1 MNSGLLKN
9 ALLVVIAFVL
19 GAGAVWYFTGG
30 GKNVSGAGPQA
41 GAPPGA
47 SRPGAGRPGAGG
59 FGASQPPLVTVSRVK
74 KDQVYDTVEALGTA
88 QANESVTINAK
99 VTDTVR
105 RVNFSDGDYVE
116 SGAVLAELTNQEEE
130 ASLAEARANL
140 EDAQN
145 ELRRQQDINAKGLG
159 SKSSLDSARSKE
171 AAQQARYNAVV
182 ARLKDRLILAP
193 FGGLLGFRQV
203 SPGTMVSPN
212 TSITTIDDISTIKL
226 DFTVPES
233 FLATMVPGARVI
245 AQSVSYPGRN
255 FEGVVKTVGS
265 RIDPITRAATV
276 RAHVPNKDRALR
288 PGMLLTV
295 QVLTAQHLALVV
307 PESAVFQV
315 QNRAYVY
322 RVEDYVA
329 HQQQVE
335 VGGRHFGT
343 AEILSGLT
351 EGDVIVVEGIVKLRE
366 GIKVRY
372 EGEGGSPDV
381 SQRLDPP
388 AKAVASNTRG

>member
-1 MNSGLLKN
+1 MKT

-19 GAGAVWYFTGG
+19 GGGAVWYFT
-30 GKNVSGAGPQA
+30 SSRAPDAGPQA
-41 GAPPGA
+41 AGRAG
-47 SRPGAGRPGAGG
+47 GRPGAGG
-59 FGASQPPLVTVSRVK
+59 PGGAFSQAAPLVTVARVR
-74 KDQVYDTVEALGTA
+74 KDQVFDTVEALGTA

-105 RVNFSDGDYVE
+105 HVNFSDGDYVNA
-116 SGAVLAELTNQEEE
+116 GTVLAELTNQEET

-145 ELRRQQDINAKGLG
+145 DLRRQEDISAKGLG
-159 SKSSLDSARSKE
+159 SKSALDSARSKV
-171 AAQQARYNAVV
+171 AAQQARYDAVV
-182 ARLKDRLILAP
+182 ARLKDHVILAP

-226 DFTVPES
+226 DFTVPEA
-233 FLATMVPGARVI
+233 FLGAMTQGARVI

-276 RAHVPNKDRALR
+276 RAHLPNADHALR

-295 QVLTAQHLALVV
+295 QVLTTQHLALVV

-322 RVEDYVA
+322 RVEDFVA

-343 AEILSGLT
+343 AEVLSGLND
-351 EGDVIVVEGIVKLRE
+351 GDLIVVEGIVKLRE
-366 GIKVRY
+366 GLKVRY
-372 EGEGGSPDV
+372 ESEGGNAEV
-381 SQRLDPP
+381 SQRIDVPQRTGAP
-388 AKAVASNTRG
+388 NGG

>member
-1 MNSGLLKN
+1 MKT

-19 GAGAVWYFTGG
+19 GGAAVWYFTGG
-30 GKNVSGAGPQA
+30 RTLGAGPQA
-41 GAPPGA
+41 GAA
-47 SRPGAGRPGAGG
+47 AGRPGASGPGG
-59 FGASQPPLVTVSRVK
+59 FAQQAPLVTVARVR
-74 KDQVYDTVEALGTA
+74 KDQVFDTVEALGTA

-105 RVNFSDGDYVE
+105 HVNFSDGDYVNA
-116 SGAVLAELTNQEEE
+116 GTVLAELTNQEET

-145 ELRRQQDINAKGLG
+145 DLRRQEDISAKGLG
-159 SKSSLDSARSKE
+159 SKSALDSSRSKV
-171 AAQQARYNAVV
+171 AAQQARYDAVV

-226 DFTVPES
+226 DFTVPEA
-233 FLATMVPGARVI
+233 FLGAMTAGARVI

-255 FEGVVKTVGS
+255 FEGLVKTVGS

-276 RAHVPNKDRALR
+276 RALVPNSDHALR

-295 QVLTAQHLALVV
+295 QVLTTQHLALVV

-322 RVEDYVA
+322 KVEDFVA

-343 AEILSGLT
+343 AEVLSGLND
-351 EGDVIVVEGIVKLRE
+351 GDLIVVEGIVKLRE
-366 GIKVRY
+366 GLKIRY
-372 EGEGGSPDV
+372 ESEGGDAEV
-381 SQRLDPP
+381 SQRIDVPP
-388 AKAVASNTRG
+388 KAGAPNGG

>member
-1 MNSGLLKN
+1 MKT

-19 GAGAVWYFTGG
+19 GGAAVWYFTGG
-30 GKNVSGAGPQA
+30 RTLGAGPQA
-41 GAPPGA
+41 GAA
-47 SRPGAGRPGAGG
+47 AGRPGASGPGG
-59 FGASQPPLVTVSRVK
+59 FAQQAPLVTVARVR
-74 KDQVYDTVEALGTA
+74 KDQVFDTVEALGTA

-116 SGAVLAELTNQEEE
+116 AGTVLAELTNQEET

-145 ELRRQQDINAKGLG
+145 DLRRQEDISAKGLG
-159 SKSSLDSARSKE
+159 SKSALDSARSKV
-171 AAQQARYNAVV
+171 AAQQARYDAVV

-226 DFTVPES
+226 DFTVPEA
-233 FLATMVPGARVI
+233 FLGSMTQGARVI

-255 FEGVVKTVGS
+255 FEGLVKTVGS

-276 RAHVPNKDRALR
+276 RALVPNSDHALR

-295 QVLTAQHLALVV
+295 QVLTTQHLALVV

-322 RVEDYVA
+322 RVEDFVA
-329 HQQQVE
+329 HQQQVQ

-343 AEILSGLT
+343 AEVLTGLND
-351 EGDVIVVEGIVKLRE
+351 GDLIVVEGIVKLRE
-366 GIKVRY
+366 GLKVRY
-372 EGEGGSPDV
+372 ENEGGNAEV
-381 SQRLDPP
+381 SQRIDVPP
-388 AKAVASNTRG
+388 RTGAPNGG

>member
-1 MNSGLLKN
+1 MKN
-9 ALLVVIAFVL
+9 ALLIVIAFVL
-19 GAGAVWYFTGG
+19 GGAAVWYFTGG
-30 GKNVSGAGPQA
+30 GKASVPGAGAQA
-41 GAPPGA
+41 GGPPGA
-47 SRPGAGRPGAGG
+47 SRPGG

-74 KDQVYDTVEALGTA
+74 KGQVYDTVEALGTA

-140 EDAQN
+140 DDAQN
-145 ELRRQQDINAKGLG
+145 ELRRQQDINTRGLG
-159 SKSSLDSARSKE
+159 SKSALDSARSKE

-255 FEGVVKTVGS
+255 FEGLVKTVGS

-276 RAHVPNKDRALR
+276 RAHVPNADHALR

-322 RVEDYVA
+322 RVEDFVA
-329 HQQQVE
+329 HQLQVE
-335 VGGRHFGT
+335 TGGRHFGT
-343 AEILSGLT
+343 VEILSGLSD
-351 EGDVIVVEGIVKLRE
+351 GDLIVIEGIVKLRE

-372 EGEGGSPDV
+372 EAESGNSEV
-381 SQRLDPP
+381 SQRIDGP
-388 AKAVASNTRG
+388 AKAAAGRVGG

>member
-1 MNSGLLKN
+1 
-9 ALLVVIAFVL
+9 
-19 GAGAVWYFTGG
+19 
-30 GKNVSGAGPQA
+30 
-41 GAPPGA
+41 
-47 SRPGAGRPGAGG
+47 
-59 FGASQPPLVTVSRVK
+59 VTVVRVK
-74 KDQVYDTVEALGTA
+74 KDQVYDTVQALGTA

-105 RVNFSDGDYVE
+105 RVNFSDGDYVD
-116 SGAVLAELTNQEEE
+116 GGTVLAELTNQEET

-140 EDAQN
+140 DDAQN
-145 ELRRQQDINAKGLG
+145 ELRRQEDINAKGLG
-159 SKSSLDSARSKE
+159 SKSALDSARSKV
-171 AAQQARYNAVV
+171 AAQQGRYDAVV

-212 TSITTIDDISTIKL
+212 TSITTIDDISTVKL
-226 DFTVPES
+226 DFTVPEA
-233 FLATMVPGARVI
+233 FLGAMTQGARVI

-276 RAHVPNKDRALR
+276 RALVPNKDHALR

-295 QVLTAQHLALVV
+295 QVLTTQHLALVV

-322 RVEDYVA
+322 KVEDFVA
-329 HQQQVE
+329 HQQQVQ

-343 AEILSGLT
+343 AEVVSGLT
-351 EGDVIVVEGIVKLRE
+351 DGDLIVVEGIVKLRE
-366 GIKVRY
+366 GLKVRY
-372 EGEGGSPDV
+372 ESEGGNAEV
-381 SQRLDPP
+381 SQRIDVP
-388 AKAVASNTRG
+388 TRAGAPNGG

>member
-1 MNSGLLKN
+1 MKT

-19 GAGAVWYFTGG
+19 GGAAVWYFTGG
-30 GKNVSGAGPQA
+30 RTLGAGPQA
-41 GAPPGA
+41 GAA
-47 SRPGAGRPGAGG
+47 AGRPGASGPGG
-59 FGASQPPLVTVSRVK
+59 FAQQAPLVTVARVR
-74 KDQVYDTVEALGTA
+74 KDQVFDTVEALGTA

-105 RVNFSDGDYVE
+105 HVNFSDGDYVNA
-116 SGAVLAELTNQEEE
+116 GTVLAELTNQEET

-145 ELRRQQDINAKGLG
+145 DLRRQEDISAKGLG
-159 SKSSLDSARSKE
+159 SKSALDSARSKV
-171 AAQQARYNAVV
+171 AAQQARYDAVV

-226 DFTVPES
+226 DFTVPEA
-233 FLATMVPGARVI
+233 FLGSMTQGARVI

-255 FEGVVKTVGS
+255 FEGLVKTVGS

-276 RAHVPNKDRALR
+276 RALVPNSDHALR

-295 QVLTAQHLALVV
+295 QVLTTQHLALVV

-322 RVEDYVA
+322 RVEDFVA
-329 HQQQVE
+329 HQQQVQ
-335 VGGRHFGT
+335 VGSRHFGT
-343 AEILSGLT
+343 AEVLTGLND
-351 EGDVIVVEGIVKLRE
+351 GDLIVVEGIVKLRE
-366 GIKVRY
+366 GLKVRY
-372 EGEGGSPDV
+372 ENEGGNAEV
-381 SQRLDPP
+381 SQRIDVPP
-388 AKAVASNTRG
+388 RTGAPNGG

>member
-1 MNSGLLKN
+1 MKN

-19 GAGAVWYFTGG
+19 GGAAVWYFT
-30 GKNVSGAGPQA
+30 AGRAPVAGLQA
-41 GAPPGA
+41 GAVAG
-47 SRPGAGRPGAGG
+47 RPAGGRPGAGG
-59 FGASQPPLVTVSRVK
+59 PGGAFTQAAPLVTVSRVR

-105 RVNFSDGDYVE
+105 HVNFSDGDYVNA
-116 SGAVLAELTNQEEE
+116 GAVLAELTNQEET

-140 EDAQN
+140 DDAQN
-145 ELRRQQDINAKGLG
+145 ELRRQEDINAKGLG
-159 SKSSLDSARSKE
+159 SKSALDSARSKM
-171 AAQQARYNAVV
+171 AAQQGRYDAVV

-203 SPGTMVSPN
+203 SPGTMVSPS
-212 TSITTIDDISTIKL
+212 TSITTIDDISMIKL
-226 DFTVPES
+226 DFTVPEA
-233 FLATMVPGARVI
+233 FLGAMTQGARVI

-255 FEGVVKTVGS
+255 FEGLVKTVGS

-276 RAHVPNKDRALR
+276 RAHVANSDHALR

-295 QVLTAQHLALVV
+295 QVLTTQHLALVV

-322 RVEDYVA
+322 RVEDFVA

-343 AEILSGLT
+343 AEVLSGLND
-351 EGDVIVVEGIVKLRE
+351 GDLIVVEGIVKLRE
-366 GIKVRY
+366 GLKVRY
-372 EGEGGSPDV
+372 EGDGGNAEV
-381 SQRLDPP
+381 SQRIDLPP
-388 AKAVASNTRG
+388 KGGAPNGG

>member
-1 MNSGLLKN
+1 MKT

-19 GAGAVWYFTGG
+19 GGAAFWYFAGRTS
-30 GKNVSGAGPQA
+30 VSGPQA
-41 GAPPGA
+41 GVAA
-47 SRPGAGRPGAGG
+47 AGRPAGG
-59 FGASQPPLVTVSRVK
+59 RPAAGGPGGAFTQAAPLVTVARVR

-105 RVNFSDGDYVE
+105 HVNFSDGDYVNA
-116 SGAVLAELTNQEEE
+116 GTVLAELTNQEET

-145 ELRRQQDINAKGLG
+145 DLRRQEDISAKGLG
-159 SKSSLDSARSKE
+159 SKSALDSARSKV
-171 AAQQARYNAVV
+171 AAQQARYDAVI

-226 DFTVPES
+226 DFTVPEA
-233 FLATMVPGARVI
+233 FLGAMTAGARVI

-255 FEGVVKTVGS
+255 FEGLVKTVGS

-276 RAHVPNKDRALR
+276 RAHVPNADHALR

-295 QVLTAQHLALVV
+295 QVLTTQHLALVV
-307 PESAVFQV
+307 AESAVFQV

-322 RVEDYVA
+322 KVEDFVA

-343 AEILSGLT
+343 AEVLSGLND
-351 EGDVIVVEGIVKLRE
+351 GDLIVVEGIVKLRE
-366 GIKVRY
+366 GLKIRY
-372 EGEGGSPDV
+372 ESEGGDAEV
-381 SQRLDPP
+381 SQRIDVPP
-388 AKAVASNTRG
+388 KAGAPNGG

>member
-1 MNSGLLKN
+1 MKT

-19 GAGAVWYFTGG
+19 GGAAVWYFTGG
-30 GKNVSGAGPQA
+30 RTLGAGPQA
-41 GAPPGA
+41 GAA
-47 SRPGAGRPGAGG
+47 AGRPGASGPGG
-59 FGASQPPLVTVSRVK
+59 FAQQAPLVTVARVR
-74 KDQVYDTVEALGTA
+74 KDQVFDTVEALGTA

-105 RVNFSDGDYVE
+105 HVNFSDGDYVNA
-116 SGAVLAELTNQEEE
+116 GTVLAELTNQEET

-145 ELRRQQDINAKGLG
+145 DLRRQEDISAKGLG
-159 SKSSLDSARSKE
+159 SKSALDSARSKV
-171 AAQQARYNAVV
+171 AAQQARYDAVV

-226 DFTVPES
+226 DFTVPEA
-233 FLATMVPGARVI
+233 FLGSMTQGARVI

-255 FEGVVKTVGS
+255 FEGLVKTVGS

-276 RAHVPNKDRALR
+276 RALVPNSDHALR

-295 QVLTAQHLALVV
+295 QVLTTQHLALVV

-322 RVEDYVA
+322 RVEDFVA

-343 AEILSGLT
+343 AEVLSGLND
-351 EGDVIVVEGIVKLRE
+351 GDLIVVEGIVKLRE
-366 GIKVRY
+366 GLKVRY
-372 EGEGGSPDV
+372 ENEGGNAEV
-381 SQRLDPP
+381 SQRIDVPP
-388 AKAVASNTRG
+388 RTGAPNGG

>member
-1 MNSGLLKN
+1 MKT

-19 GAGAVWYFTGG
+19 GGAAVWYFTSNGHAP
-30 GKNVSGAGPQA
+30 GADAQA
-41 GAPPGA
+41 GAAAG
-47 SRPGAGRPGAGG
+47 RLGGGRPGAGG
-59 FGASQPPLVTVSRVK
+59 PGGFAQQAPLVTVARVR
-74 KDQVYDTVEALGTA
+74 KDQVFDTVEALGTA

-105 RVNFSDGDYVE
+105 HVNFSDGDYVNA
-116 SGAVLAELTNQEEE
+116 GTVLAELTNQEET

-145 ELRRQQDINAKGLG
+145 DLRRQEDISAKGLG
-159 SKSSLDSARSKE
+159 SKSALDSARSKV
-171 AAQQARYNAVV
+171 AAQQARYDAVV

-226 DFTVPES
+226 DFTVPEA
-233 FLATMVPGARVI
+233 FLGSMTQGARVI

-255 FEGVVKTVGS
+255 FEGLVKTVGS

-276 RAHVPNKDRALR
+276 RALVPNADHALR

-295 QVLTAQHLALVV
+295 QVLTTQHLALVV

-322 RVEDYVA
+322 RVDDFVA
-329 HQQQVE
+329 HQQQVQ
-335 VGGRHFGT
+335 VGSRHFGT
-343 AEILSGLT
+343 AEVLTGLND
-351 EGDVIVVEGIVKLRE
+351 GDLIVVEGIVKLRE
-366 GIKVRY
+366 GLKVRY
-372 EGEGGSPDV
+372 ENEGGNAEV
-381 SQRLDPP
+381 SQRIDLPP
-388 AKAVASNTRG
+388 RTGAPNGG

>member
-1 MNSGLLKN
+1 MKT

-19 GAGAVWYFTGG
+19 GGAAVWYFTDGRAPDAGG
-30 GKNVSGAGPQA
+30 SAAGRPA
-41 GAPPGA
+41 GA
-47 SRPGAGRPGAGG
+47 RPGAGAPGG
-59 FGASQPPLVTVSRVK
+59 FTQAAPLVTVARVRK
-74 KDQVYDTVEALGTA
+74 EQVYDTVEALGTA

-105 RVNFSDGDYVE
+105 KVNFSDGDYVDA
-116 SGAVLAELTNQEEE
+116 GTVLAELTNQEET

-145 ELRRQQDINAKGLG
+145 ELGRQEDINAKGLG
-159 SKSSLDSARSKE
+159 SKSALDSARSKV
-171 AAQQARYNAVV
+171 AAQQARYDAVV

-203 SPGTMVSPN
+203 SPGTMVSPS

-226 DFTVPES
+226 DFTVPEA
-233 FLATMVPGARVI
+233 FLGAMTPGARVI
-245 AQSVSYPGRN
+245 AQSVSYPGRD
-255 FEGVVKTVGS
+255 FEGLVKTVGS

-276 RAHVPNKDRALR
+276 RAHVANADHALR

-295 QVLTAQHLALVV
+295 QVLTTQHLALVV

-315 QNRAYVY
+315 QTRAYVY
-322 RVEDYVA
+322 KVDDFVA
-329 HQQQVE
+329 HQLQVE

-343 AEILSGLT
+343 AEVLSGLND
-351 EGDVIVVEGIVKLRE
+351 GDLIVVEGIVKLRD
-366 GIKVRY
+366 GLKVRY
-372 EGEGGSPDV
+372 ESEGGNPEV
-381 SQRLDPP
+381 SQRIDVPP
-388 AKAVASNTRG
+388 KPGAPNGG

>member
-1 MNSGLLKN
+1 MKT
-9 ALLVVIAFVL
+9 ALIVVIAFLL
-19 GAGAVWYFTGG
+19 GGAAVWYYTGG
-30 GKNVSGAGPQA
+30 RAPTLGSQA
-41 GAPPGA
+41 GGA
-47 SRPGAGRPGAGG
+47 AAGRPAGGRPGAGAP
-59 FGASQPPLVTVSRVK
+59 GAFAQQVPLVTVARVK

-105 RVNFSDGDYVE
+105 HVNFSDGEYVNA
-116 SGAVLAELTNQEEE
+116 GAVLAELTNQEET

-140 EDAQN
+140 DDAQN
-145 ELRRQQDINAKGLG
+145 ELRRQEDINAKGLG
-159 SKSSLDSARSKE
+159 SKSALDSARSKV
-171 AAQQARYNAVV
+171 AAQQARYDAVV

-203 SPGTMVSPN
+203 SPGTMVSPQ

-226 DFTVPES
+226 DFTVPEAY
-233 FLATMVPGARVI
+233 LAAMTPGSRVV

-255 FEGVVKTVGS
+255 FEGLVKTVAS

-276 RAHVPNKDRALR
+276 RAHIPNADHALR

-295 QVLTAQHLALVV
+295 QVLTTQHLALVV

-322 RVEDYVA
+322 KVEDFVA
-329 HQQQVE
+329 HQTQVE
-335 VGGRHFGT
+335 IGGRHFGT
-343 AEILSGLT
+343 AEVLSGLT
-351 EGDVIVVEGIVKLRE
+351 DGDLIVVEGIVKLRE
-366 GIKVRY
+366 GLKVRY
-372 EGEGGSPDV
+372 ESEDGNAEV
-381 SQRLDPP
+381 SQRIDVPP
-388 AKAVASNTRG
+388 KAGAPNGG

>member
-1 MNSGLLKN
+1 MKN

-19 GAGAVWYFTGG
+19 GGAAVWYFTGG
-30 GKNVSGAGPQA
+30 PKATFSGAGSQA
-41 GAPPGA
+41 GGPPGA
-47 SRPGAGRPGAGG
+47 APAGGRPGAGG
-59 FGASQPPLVTVSRVK
+59 FGASQAPLVTVSRVK
-74 KDQVYDTVEALGTA
+74 KGNVYDTVEALGTA

-116 SGAVLAELTNQEEE
+116 AGGVLAELTNQEEE

-140 EDAQN
+140 EDAEN
-145 ELRRQQDINAKGLG
+145 ELRRQEEINAKGLG
-159 SKSSLDSARSKE
+159 SKSALDSARSKV

-212 TSITTIDDISTIKL
+212 TPITTIDDISTIKL
-226 DFTVPES
+226 DFTVPEA

-245 AQSVSYPGRN
+245 AQSVSYPSRN

-265 RIDPITRAATV
+265 RIDPTTRAATV
-276 RAHVPNKDRALR
+276 RAHIPNSDHALR

-295 QVLTAQHLALVV
+295 QVLTAQHPALVV

-322 RVEDYVA
+322 RVDDDVA

-343 AEILSGLT
+343 AEVRSGLT

-372 EGEGGSPDV
+372 ESAGGDSEV
-381 SQRLDPP
+381 SQRLDGPG
-388 AKAVASNTRG
+388 KVVASNTGG

>member
-1 MNSGLLKN
+1 MKT

-19 GAGAVWYFTGG
+19 GGAAVWYFTAG
-30 GKNVSGAGPQA
+30 SAPGAGSQSGVA
-41 GAPPGA
+41 
-47 SRPGAGRPGAGG
+47 AGRPGGARSGAGG
-59 FGASQPPLVTVSRVK
+59 PTGAFEQAAPLVKVARVR

-105 RVNFSDGDYVE
+105 RVNFSDGDYVDA
-116 SGAVLAELTNQEEE
+116 GTVLAELTNQEET

-140 EDAQN
+140 DDAQN
-145 ELRRQQDINAKGLG
+145 ELRRQEDINAKGLG
-159 SKSSLDSARSKE
+159 SKSALDSARSKV
-171 AAQQARYNAVV
+171 AAQQARYDAVV

-226 DFTVPES
+226 DFTVPEA
-233 FLATMVPGARVI
+233 FLGAMTPGARVI

-255 FEGVVKTVGS
+255 FEGLVKTVGS

-276 RAHVPNKDRALR
+276 RAHVPNSDHALR

-295 QVLTAQHLALVV
+295 QVLTTQHLALVV

-322 RVEDYVA
+322 KVEDFVA
-329 HQQQVE
+329 HQQQVQ

-343 AEILSGLT
+343 AEVRSGLDD
-351 EGDVIVVEGIVKLRE
+351 GDLIVVEGIVKLRE
-366 GIKVRY
+366 GLKVRY
-372 EGEGGSPDV
+372 ETEGGSAEV
-381 SQRLDPP
+381 SQRIDVPP
-388 AKAVASNTRG
+388 KAGAPNGG

>member
-1 MNSGLLKN
+1 MKN

-19 GAGAVWYFTGG
+19 GGAAVWYFTGG
-30 GKNVSGAGPQA
+30 GRTAVSGAGTQA

-47 SRPGAGRPGAGG
+47 SRPGGGRPGAGPG
-59 FGASQPPLVTVSRVK
+59 GASPPPLVTVSRVK
-74 KDQVYDTVEALGTA
+74 KDQVYDSVEALGTA

-105 RVNFSDGDYVE
+105 HVNFSDGDYVE
-116 SGAVLAELTNQEEE
+116 AGAVLAELTNQEEE

-140 EDAQN
+140 EDAEN
-145 ELRRQQDINAKGLG
+145 ELRRQEDINAKGLG
-159 SKSSLDSARSKE
+159 SKSALDTARSRV

-245 AQSVSYPGRN
+245 AQSVSYPNRD
-255 FEGVVKTVGS
+255 FEGLVKTVGS

-276 RAHVPNKDRALR
+276 RAHMPNADHALR

-295 QVLTAQHLALVV
+295 QVLTAQHPALVV

-329 HQQQVE
+329 HQLQVE
-335 VGGRHFGT
+335 TGSRHFGT
-343 AEILSGLT
+343 VEILSGLS
-351 EGDVIVVEGIVKLRE
+351 EGDLIVIEGIVKLRE

-372 EGEGGSPDV
+372 EGEGSESEV
-381 SQRLDPP
+381 SQRIGGP
-388 AKAVASNTRG
+388 AQTAAGKVGG

>member
-1 MNSGLLKN
+1 MKN
-9 ALLVVIAFVL
+9 ALLIVIAFVL
-19 GAGAVWYFTGG
+19 GGAAVWYFAGSHG
-30 GKNVSGAGPQA
+30 PADAGAQA
-41 GAPPGA
+41 GASG
-47 SRPGAGRPGAGG
+47 RPGAGRPGAGG
-59 FGASQPPLVTVSRVK
+59 PGGGFGQAAPLVTVARVRQ
-74 KDQVYDTVEALGTA
+74 DQVFDSVEALGTA

-105 RVNFSDGDYVE
+105 KVNFSDGDYVDA
-116 SGAVLAELTNQEEE
+116 GAVLAELTNQEET
-130 ASLAEARANL
+130 ASLAEAHANL

-145 ELRRQQDINAKGLG
+145 ELRRQEDINAKGLG
-159 SKSSLDSARSKE
+159 SKSALDSARSKV
-171 AAQQARYNAVV
+171 AAQQGRYDAVV

-203 SPGTMVSPN
+203 SPGTMVSPS

-233 FLATMVPGARVI
+233 YLGSMTQGARVI

-276 RAHVPNKDRALR
+276 RALVPNKDRALR

-295 QVLTAQHLALVV
+295 QVLTKQHLALVV

-322 RVEDYVA
+322 KVEDFVA
-329 HQQQVE
+329 HQQQIE
-335 VGGRHFGT
+335 VGSRHFGT
-343 AEILSGLT
+343 AEIKSGLV
-351 EGDVIVVEGIVKLRE
+351 EGDLIVIEGIIKLRE

-372 EGEGGSPDV
+372 ESEGGTAEV
-381 SQRLDPP
+381 SQRIDVPN
-388 AKAVASNTRG
+388 KVALPNGG

>member
-1 MNSGLLKN
+1 MKT

-19 GAGAVWYFTGG
+19 GGAAVWYFTGG
-30 GKNVSGAGPQA
+30 RTLGAGPQA
-41 GAPPGA
+41 GAA
-47 SRPGAGRPGAGG
+47 AGRPGASGPGG
-59 FGASQPPLVTVSRVK
+59 FAQQAPLVTVARVR
-74 KDQVYDTVEALGTA
+74 KDQVFDTVEALGTA

-105 RVNFSDGDYVE
+105 HVNFSDGDYVNA
-116 SGAVLAELTNQEEE
+116 GTVLAELTNQEET

-145 ELRRQQDINAKGLG
+145 DLRRQEDISAKGLG
-159 SKSSLDSARSKE
+159 SKSALDSARSKV
-171 AAQQARYNAVV
+171 AAQQARYDAVV

-226 DFTVPES
+226 DFTVPEA
-233 FLATMVPGARVI
+233 FLGSMTQGARVI

-276 RAHVPNKDRALR
+276 RALVPNSDHALR

-295 QVLTAQHLALVV
+295 QVLTTQHLALVV

-322 RVEDYVA
+322 RVEDFVA
-329 HQQQVE
+329 HQQQVQ
-335 VGGRHFGT
+335 VGSRHFGT
-343 AEILSGLT
+343 AEVLTGLND
-351 EGDVIVVEGIVKLRE
+351 GDLIVVEGIVKLRE
-366 GIKVRY
+366 GLKVRY
-372 EGEGGSPDV
+372 ENEGGNAEV
-381 SQRLDPP
+381 SQRIDVPP
-388 AKAVASNTRG
+388 RTGAPNGG

>member
-1 MNSGLLKN
+1 
-9 ALLVVIAFVL
+9 VPAF
-19 GAGAVWYFTGG
+19 T
-30 GKNVSGAGPQA
+30 QA
-41 GAPPGA
+41 A
-47 SRPGAGRPGAGG
+47 
-59 FGASQPPLVTVSRVK
+59 PLVTVARVR

-105 RVNFSDGDYVE
+105 HVNFSDGDYVNA
-116 SGAVLAELTNQEEE
+116 GTVLAELTNQEET

-145 ELRRQQDINAKGLG
+145 DLRRQEDISAKGLG
-159 SKSSLDSARSKE
+159 SKSALDSARSKV
-171 AAQQARYNAVV
+171 AAQQARYDAVI

-226 DFTVPES
+226 DFTVPEA
-233 FLATMVPGARVI
+233 FLGAMTAGARVI

-255 FEGVVKTVGS
+255 FEGLVKTVGS

-276 RAHVPNKDRALR
+276 RAHVPNADHALR

-295 QVLTAQHLALVV
+295 QVLATQHLALVV
-307 PESAVFQV
+307 AESAVFQV

-322 RVEDYVA
+322 KVEDFVA

-343 AEILSGLT
+343 AEVLSGLND
-351 EGDVIVVEGIVKLRE
+351 GDLIVVEGIVKLRE
-366 GIKVRY
+366 GLKIRY
-372 EGEGGSPDV
+372 ESEGGDAEV
-381 SQRLDPP
+381 SQRIDVPP
-388 AKAVASNTRG
+388 KAGAPNGG

>member
-1 MNSGLLKN
+1 MKN
-9 ALLVVIAFVL
+9 ALLIVIAFVL
-19 GAGAVWYFTGG
+19 GGAAVWYFAGG
-30 GKNVSGAGPQA
+30 NAKFFGAGPQA
-41 GAPPGA
+41 GGAAGAGFPG
-47 SRPGAGRPGAGG
+47 GGRPGAGG

-74 KDQVYDTVEALGTA
+74 KDRVYDTVEALGTA

-105 RVNFSDGDYVE
+105 HVNFSDGDYVDA
-116 SGAVLAELTNQEEE
+116 GAVLAELTNQEEE

-140 EDAQN
+140 EDAEN
-145 ELRRQQDINAKGLG
+145 ELRRQEDINAKGLG
-159 SKSSLDSARSKE
+159 SKSTLDTARSRV

-212 TSITTIDDISTIKL
+212 TAITTIDDVSTIKL

-233 FLATMVPGARVI
+233 FLASMVPGARVI
-245 AQSVSYPGRN
+245 AQSVSYPNRN
-255 FEGVVKTVGS
+255 FEGIVKTVGS

-276 RAHVPNKDRALR
+276 RAHIPNADRSLR

-322 RVEDYVA
+322 RVDDFVA

-343 AEILSGLT
+343 AEVLSGLQ

-372 EGEGGSPDV
+372 EGEGDSEV
-381 SQRLDPP
+381 SQRVGGPG
-388 AKAVASNTRG
+388 KAGAGNAGG

>member
-1 MNSGLLKN
+1 MKT
-9 ALLVVIAFVL
+9 ALIVVIAFLL
-19 GAGAVWYFTGG
+19 GGAAVWYYTGG
-30 GKNVSGAGPQA
+30 RAPTPGSQA
-41 GAPPGA
+41 GGA
-47 SRPGAGRPGAGG
+47 AAGRPAGGRPGAGG
-59 FGASQPPLVTVSRVK
+59 PGAFAQQVPLVTVARVK

-105 RVNFSDGDYVE
+105 HVNFSDGEYVNA
-116 SGAVLAELTNQEEE
+116 GAVLAELTNQEET

-140 EDAQN
+140 DDAQN
-145 ELRRQQDINAKGLG
+145 ELRRQEDINAKGLG
-159 SKSSLDSARSKE
+159 SKSALDSARSKV
-171 AAQQARYNAVV
+171 AAQQARYDAVV

-203 SPGTMVSPN
+203 SPGTMVSPQ

-226 DFTVPES
+226 DFTVPEAY
-233 FLATMVPGARVI
+233 LAAMTPGSRVV

-255 FEGVVKTVGS
+255 FEGLVKTVGS

-276 RAHVPNKDRALR
+276 RAHIPNADHALR

-295 QVLTAQHLALVV
+295 QVLTTQHLALVV

-322 RVEDYVA
+322 KVEDFVA
-329 HQQQVE
+329 HQTQVE
-335 VGGRHFGT
+335 IGGRHFGT
-343 AEILSGLT
+343 AEVLSGLT
-351 EGDVIVVEGIVKLRE
+351 DGDLIVIEGIVKLRE
-366 GIKVRY
+366 GLKVRY
-372 EGEGGSPDV
+372 ESEDGNAEV
-381 SQRLDPP
+381 SQRIDVPP
-388 AKAVASNTRG
+388 KAGAPNGG